1 GPCAR
6 ASPQGRRRNMA
17 THRGRWIR
25 NFSEHVMNRRHRAFS
40 LLELLV
46 SIAIIMVLVGL
57 LLVSL
62 RGVKASATRTDS
74 LNSLREMSLAYS
86 QYSDEHRK
94 RLMPGYIGENLFAD
108 GEPFE
113 NLIVKLP
120 AGEVL
125 DPEDAQSYVWRLA
138 PYVDHAWETFFTDTR
153 DQGLLS
159 ELHGEFGNGI
169 YGPGTAGANEIGI
182 SERPAYGLNSIF
194 VGGDSFHGGSE
205 VTPFNP
211 WNTLGNDPI
220 AATRFSEVKNPS
232 RLIIFAPTAKAGT
245 GDEVYEDPEL
255 GFCELRPPY
264 LVLDDPSPSGEW
276 IDAQWTV
283 GVGGLVEQTVT
294 GQYASGAGLPIA
306 RSGKNLMPVA
316 HLDGSAVVEQIS
328 DISRD
333 MRRWDPFEVGRR
345 VTR

>member
-1 GPCAR
+1 
-6 ASPQGRRRNMA
+6 
-17 THRGRWIR
+17 
-25 NFSEHVMNRRHRAFS
+25 MNRRHRAFS

-57 LLVSL
+57 LLASL
-62 RGVKASATRTDS
+62 RPVKAAATRTDS
-74 LNSLREMSLAYS
+74 MNALKQMALAYNS
-86 QYSDEHRK
+86 YSDEHRK
-94 RLMPGYIGENLFAD
+94 RLMPGYIGADLFAD

-125 DPEDAQSYVWRLA
+125 DRTDAQSYVWRLA

-153 DQGLLS
+153 DHGLLS
-159 ELHGEFGNGI
+159 ELEAEFGKGV
-169 YGPGTAGANEIGI
+169 YGPAGDGDIDGGI

-194 VGGDSFHGGSE
+194 VGGDSFHGGE
-205 VTPFNP
+205 YATDRNP
-211 WNTLGNDPI
+211 WNGTMEKI

-232 RLIIFAPTAKAGT
+232 RLIIFAPTALANRNYNPPN
-245 GDEVYEDPEL
+245 DPDVYEDPEL

-264 LVLDDPSPSGEW
+264 LVLDDPSPSGQW
-276 IDAQWTV
+276 IDPQWTV
-283 GVGGLVEQTVT
+283 GVGGLVEQSRT
-294 GQYASGAGLPIA
+294 GEFDDGAGLPIA

-328 DISRD
+328 DLSRD

-345 VTR
+345 VTQDP

>member
-1 GPCAR
+1 
-6 ASPQGRRRNMA
+6 
-17 THRGRWIR
+17 
-25 NFSEHVMNRRHRAFS
+25 MNRRHRAFS

-62 RGVKASATRTDS
+62 RGVRASATRTDS
-74 LNSLREMSLAYS
+74 MNALRQMALAYS
-86 QYSDEHRK
+86 SYSDEHRK
-94 RLMPGYIGENLFAD
+94 RLMPGYIGADLFAD

-159 ELHGEFGNGI
+159 ELEAEFGKGI
-169 YGPGTAGANEIGI
+169 YGPAGNSNIDGGI

-194 VGGDSFHGGSE
+194 VGGDSVHGG
-205 VTPFNP
+205 TYATNRNP
-211 WNTLGNDPI
+211 WDGSEEKI

-232 RLIIFAPTAKAGT
+232 RLIIFAPTVMLEADL
-245 GDEVYEDPEL
+245 DESL
-255 GFCELRPPY
+255 GFCELRPPF
-264 LVLDDPSPSGEW
+264 LEFDPDADTW
-276 IDAQWTV
+276 INPQWSI
-283 GVGGLVEQTVT
+283 GVGGLVQPTVT
-294 GQYASGAGLPIA
+294 GQDGRAGLPIV
-306 RSGKNLMPVA
+306 RSGKNTIPVA
-316 HLDGSAVVEQIS
+316 NLDGSATIERLEYLGMTAEDTDDDGVPDRFFV
-328 DISRD
+328 D
-333 MRRWDPFEVGRR
+333 MRRWSPFELTVRE
-345 VTR
+345 VFP

>member
-1 GPCAR
+1 
-6 ASPQGRRRNMA
+6 
-17 THRGRWIR
+17 
-25 NFSEHVMNRRHRAFS
+25 MNRRHRAFS

-46 SIAIIMVLVGL
+46 SIAIMMVLVGL

-62 RGVKASATRTDS
+62 RPVRAAATRTDS
-74 LNSLREMSLAYS
+74 MNALKQMALAYN
-86 QYSDEHRK
+86 QYSDDHRK
-94 RLMPGYIGENLFAD
+94 RLMPGYIGADLFEP
-108 GEPFE
+108 GQPFE

-120 AGEVL
+120 DGTPLDQCDSDICDAG
-125 DPEDAQSYVWRLA
+125 SYVWRLA

-159 ELHGEFGNGI
+159 KLAAEYGCGI
-169 YGPGTAGANEIGI
+169 YGPGSAAGPVLCPNIGISIGI

-194 VGGDSFHGGSE
+194 VGGDSVHGGSG

-211 WNTLGNDPI
+211 WNTSGNDPI

-232 RLIIFAPTAKAGT
+232 RLILFAPTAKADPSGAA
-245 GDEVYEDPEL
+245 VYEDPEL

-264 LVLDDPSPSGEW
+264 LELDPTANTW
-276 IDAQWTV
+276 INSQWTV
-283 GVGGLVEQTVT
+283 GVGGLVEQTAL
-294 GQYASGAGLPIA
+294 GQYVDGAGLPIA

-316 HLDGSAVVEQIS
+316 HLDGSAIVEQIS

-345 VTR
+345 VTVP

>member
-1 GPCAR
+1 
-6 ASPQGRRRNMA
+6 
-17 THRGRWIR
+17 
-25 NFSEHVMNRRHRAFS
+25 MNRRHRAFS

-62 RGVKASATRTDS
+62 RPVRAAATRTDS
-74 LNSLREMSLAYS
+74 LNALRQMALAYS
-86 QYSDEHRK
+86 SYSDEHRK
-94 RLMPGYIGENLFAD
+94 RLMPGYIGANLF
-108 GEPFE
+108 GPGQPFE

-120 AGEVL
+120 DGTPLDQCDGDICDAG
-125 DPEDAQSYVWRLA
+125 SYVWRLA
-138 PYVDHAWETFFTDTR
+138 PYVDDAWETFFTDTR

-159 ELHGEFGNGI
+159 ELHGEFGKGI
-169 YGPGTAGANEIGI
+169 YGPGTAGADEIGI

-245 GDEVYEDPEL
+245 RDEVYEDPEL

>member
-1 GPCAR
+1 
-6 ASPQGRRRNMA
+6 
-17 THRGRWIR
+17 
-25 NFSEHVMNRRHRAFS
+25 MNRRHSAFS

-62 RGVKASATRTDS
+62 RPVRAAATRTDS
-74 LNSLREMSLAYS
+74 LNALRQMSLAYS
-86 QYSDEHRK
+86 SYSDEHRK

-125 DPEDAQSYVWRLA
+125 DRRDAQSYVWRLA

-159 ELHGEFGNGI
+159 ELHGEFGNGV

-194 VGGDSFHGGSE
+194 VGGDSVHGGQD
-205 VTPFNP
+205 VVNRNP

-232 RLIIFAPTAKAGT
+232 RLIIFAPTVMVEADL
-245 GDEVYEDPEL
+245 DESL

-264 LVLDDPSPSGEW
+264 LEFDPSADAW
-276 IDAQWTV
+276 INPQWKV
-283 GVGGLVEQTVT
+283 GVGGLVEQTPM
-294 GQYASGAGLPIA
+294 GLYADGAGLPIA

-345 VTR
+345 VTEDP

>member
-1 GPCAR
+1 
-6 ASPQGRRRNMA
+6 
-17 THRGRWIR
+17 
-25 NFSEHVMNRRHRAFS
+25 MNRRHRAFS

-62 RGVKASATRTDS
+62 RGVRASATRTDS
-74 LNSLREMSLAYS
+74 MNALKQMALAYS

-94 RLMPGYIGENLFAD
+94 RLMPGYIDNDVLAKLDITAELPNGTVLNQCD
-108 GEPFE
+108 G
-113 NLIVKLP
+113 NICD
-120 AGEVL
+120 AG
-125 DPEDAQSYVWRLA
+125 SYVWRLA

-159 ELHGEFGNGI
+159 ELEAEFGKGI
-169 YGPGTAGANEIGI
+169 YGPGTVGADEIGI

-194 VGGDSFHGGSE
+194 VGGDSIHGGAYA
-205 VTPFNP
+205 TDRNP
-211 WNTLGNDPI
+211 WTPAAGLEDEI
-220 AATRFSEVKNPS
+220 LAATRFSEVKNPS
-232 RLIIFAPTAKAGT
+232 RLIIFAPTVMLEADL
-245 GDEVYEDPEL
+245 DESL

-264 LVLDDPSPSGEW
+264 LDDSTGEW
-276 IDAQWTV
+276 IDPQWIV
-283 GVGGLVEQTVT
+283 GTGGMVERPPSI
-294 GQYASGAGLPIA
+294 GEGDDAGAGLPIA
-306 RSGKNLMPVA
+306 RSGKNLIPIA

-333 MRRWDPFEVGRR
+333 MRRWNPFEVGRR

>member
-1 GPCAR
+1 
-6 ASPQGRRRNMA
+6 
-17 THRGRWIR
+17 
-25 NFSEHVMNRRHRAFS
+25 MNRRHRAFS

-62 RGVKASATRTDS
+62 RGVKAAATRTDS

-94 RLMPGYIGENLFAD
+94 RLMPGYIGEGLFAD
-108 GEPFE
+108 GELFE

-120 AGEVL
+120 AGEVF

-138 PYVDHAWETFFTDTR
+138 PYVDYAWETFFTDTR

-159 ELHGEFGNGI
+159 ELEAEFGNEV
-169 YGPGTAGANEIGI
+169 YGPGTANGTEIGI

-194 VGGDSFHGGSE
+194 VGGDSVHGGPE

-211 WNTLGNDPI
+211 WNTPGNDPI

-232 RLIIFAPTAKAGT
+232 RLIIFGPTAKAGT
-245 GDEVYEDPEL
+245 GNEVYEDPEL

-264 LVLDDPSPSGEW
+264 TVLDGDTW
-276 IDAQWTV
+276 TNMQWFV
-283 GVGGLVEQTVT
+283 GVNYEVT
-294 GQYASGAGLPIA
+294 RHTDGDYGNGAGLPIA
-306 RSGKNLMPVA
+306 RAGKDQIPLA
-316 HLDGSAVVEQIS
+316 HLDGSATVEQIVNV
-328 DISRD
+328 SRD

-345 VTR
+345 VTEDP

>member
-1 GPCAR
+1 
-6 ASPQGRRRNMA
+6 
-17 THRGRWIR
+17 
-25 NFSEHVMNRRHRAFS
+25 MNRRHRAFS

-57 LLVSL
+57 LLVAL
-62 RGVKASATRTDS
+62 RPVKAAATRTDS
-74 LNSLREMSLAYS
+74 MNALKQMALAYS

-94 RLMPGYIGENLFAD
+94 RLMPGYIGEDLF
-108 GEPFE
+108 GLGQPFE

-120 AGEVL
+120 TGEVL
-125 DPEDAQSYVWRLA
+125 DHEDAQSYVWRLA

-159 ELHGEFGNGI
+159 DLEAEFSDGV
-169 YGPGTAGANEIGI
+169 YGPGTADPDEIGI

-194 VGGDSFHGGSE
+194 VGGDSVHGGTY
-205 VTPFNP
+205 VTDRHP
-211 WNTLGNDPI
+211 WNTLGNDAI

-232 RLIIFAPTAKAGT
+232 RLILFAPTALANT
-245 GDEVYEDPEL
+245 NYSPPGDPNVYEDPEL

-276 IDAQWTV
+276 IDAQWIV
-283 GVGGLVEQTVT
+283 GVGGLVEQTGT
-294 GQYASGAGLPIA
+294 GEYDSGAGLPIA
-306 RSGKNLMPVA
+306 RNGKNLMPVA

-328 DISRD
+328 NISRD
-333 MRRWDPFEVGRR
+333 MRRWNPFEVGRR